1 MQPFFDIST
10 KLVSKIEASGGPQ
23 NCTQEGSRSCR
34 AIRARS
40 EIVIYIIKGDP
51 LMNANSA
58 SRKLLSLIF
67 IIGGIAMLVVSLI
80 MDFSGSGVPYRGAL
94 LVCGIIA
101 LILGLYLFPTLK
113 YHRRIIYIIFLFPLL
128 FTFAVTVIIPLCL
141 GIFYSFT
148 DWTGIQYTQFVGFGN
163 YISMFQDPQF
173 IWSILITFIFVVIN
187 MILVNLIAFL
197 LALLCTNGIK
207 GDGFFRAA
215 YFLPNLIGGI
225 VLGYIW
231 QFVFNNV
238 LINLTKTSF
247 LVQTRTAMVAI
258 IVVYIWQYAG
268 YIMLLYITGLTQVPK
283 DVLEA
288 AQIDGANA
296 TQTLFQVKIPM
307 IASTFTICTFLTLT
321 SAFKQFDVNLALT
334 GGTGSVANF
343 MGKYLTSGTQMLA
356 LNIYNTAV
364 SKNNYALGQA
374 KAVLFFI
381 ILACVSLIQVRIS
394 NSKEVEL

>member
-1 MQPFFDIST
+1 
-10 KLVSKIEASGGPQ
+10 
-23 NCTQEGSRSCR
+23 
-34 AIRARS
+34 
-40 EIVIYIIKGDP
+40 
-51 LMNANSA
+51 MNTNTAG
-58 SRKLLSLIF
+58 RKLLSLICLV
-67 IIGGIAMLVVSLI
+67 GGVILLIASLV
-80 MDFSGSGVPYRGAL
+80 MDFSGSGSPVRGPFLVIGMVAIL
-94 LVCGIIA
+94 LGM
-101 LILGLYLFPTLK
+101 YLFPTLK
-113 YHRRIIYIIFLFPLL
+113 YHRRLIYIIFLFPLL
-128 FTFAVTVIIPLCL
+128 FTFIITVIVPLCL
-141 GIFYSFT
+141 GIFYSMT
-148 DWTGIQYTQFVGFGN
+148 DWTGIQYTQFKGLGN
-163 YISMFQDPQF
+163 YFTMFQDPQF
-173 IWSILITFIFVVIN
+173 IWSILMTFVFVLVN

-238 LINLTKTSF
+238 LINITKTSL
-247 LVQTRTAMVAI
+247 LVQTRSAMLAI
-258 IVVYIWQYAG
+258 VVVYIWQYAG

-296 TQTLFQVKIPM
+296 RQTLFQVKIPM

-334 GGTGSVANF
+334 GGTGSAMF

-364 SKNNYALGQA
+364 SKNDYALGQA

-381 ILACVSLIQVRIS
+381 ILAVVSLIQVRVS
-394 NSKEVEL
+394 NSREVEL

>member
-1 MQPFFDIST
+1 
-10 KLVSKIEASGGPQ
+10 
-23 NCTQEGSRSCR
+23 
-34 AIRARS
+34 
-40 EIVIYIIKGDP
+40 
-51 LMNANSA
+51 MNANTA
-58 SRKLLSLIF
+58 SRKLLS
-67 IIGGIAMLVVSLI
+67 IICIVGGA
-80 MDFSGSGVPYRGAL
+80 A
-94 LVCGIIA
+94 A
-101 LILGLYLFPTLK
+101 LIGSLAMDIAANGSPLRGPLLIISIVLILLGLYLFPTLR

-141 GIFYSFT
+141 GIYYSFT
-148 DWTGIQYTQFVGFGN
+148 DWNGIQFTQFVGFGN
-163 YISMFQDPQF
+163 YITMFQDPQF
-173 IWSILITFIFVVIN
+173 IWSILMTFVFVLVN
-187 MILVNLIAFL
+187 MVLVNLIAFL

-207 GDGFFRAA
+207 GGAFFRAA

-238 LINLTKTSF
+238 LIMLTKTSL
-247 LVQTRTAMVAI
+247 LVQTNTAMCAI

-268 YIMLLYITGLTQVPK
+268 YIMLIYITGLTQVPK

-307 IASTFTICTFLTLT
+307 IASTITICTFLTLT

-364 SKNNYALGQA
+364 SKNDYALGQA

-381 ILACVSLIQVRIS
+381 ILACFSLIQVRIS
-394 NSKEVEL
+394 NSREVEL

>member
-1 MQPFFDIST
+1 
-10 KLVSKIEASGGPQ
+10 
-23 NCTQEGSRSCR
+23 
-34 AIRARS
+34 
-40 EIVIYIIKGDP
+40 
-51 LMNANSA
+51 MNANAS
-58 SRKLLSLIF
+58 SRKMLSLVLF
-67 IIGGIAMLVVSLI
+67 IAGAVMLVTALI
-80 MDFSGSGVPYRGAL
+80 QDFARTGATYRGAL
-94 LVCGIIA
+94 LILGIIA
-101 LILGLYLFPTLK
+101 ILAGLYFFPTLK
-113 YHRRIIYIIFLFPLL
+113 YHRRIVYIILLFPLL

-141 GIFYSFT
+141 GIYYSFT
-148 DWTGIQYTQFVGFGN
+148 DWTGIQFTQFVGFDN
-163 YISMFQDPQF
+163 YVTMFQDPQF
-173 IWSILITFIFVVIN
+173 IWSILMTFVFVLLN
-187 MILVNLIAFL
+187 MVLVNVIAFL

-207 GDGFFRAA
+207 GGGFFRAA

-238 LINLTKTSF
+238 LINLTTTSL
-247 LVQTRTAMVAI
+247 LVQTKTAMMAI

-268 YIMLLYITGLTQVPK
+268 YIMLIYITGLTQIPG

-296 TQTLFQVKIPM
+296 KQTLFKVKIPM

-334 GGTGSVANF
+334 GGTGSVPSF

-394 NSKEVEL
+394 NRKEVEL

>member
-1 MQPFFDIST
+1 MGTNEQGSKGLSFILLAAGIVMTIAALGLDIT
-10 KLVSKIEASGGPQ
+10 
-23 NCTQEGSRSCR
+23 GSSF
-34 AIRARS
+34 A
-40 EIVIYIIKGDP
+40 
-51 LMNANSA
+51 
-58 SRKLLSLIF
+58 F
-67 IIGGIAMLVVSLI
+67 
-80 MDFSGSGVPYRGAL
+80 RGEL
-94 LVCGIIA
+94 
-101 LILGLYLFPTLK
+101 LILGIVLFFIGLYMIPTK
-113 YHRRIIYIIFLFPLL
+113 KHHRKIIYFIFLFPLL
-128 FTFAVTVIIPLCL
+128 FTFAVTVIIPLVL
-141 GIFYSFT
+141 GIGYSFT
-148 DWTGIQYTQFVGFGN
+148 DWTGIRFTQFVGLSN
-163 YISMFQDPQF
+163 YTSMFKDPAF
-173 IWSILITFIFVVIN
+173 IWSVLITFLFVIFN
-187 MILVNLIAFL
+187 MILVNLVAFL
-197 LALLCTNGIK
+197 LALLCTTKLK
-207 GDGFFRAA
+207 GVGFFRAA

-238 LINLTKTSF
+238 LINLTKTSL
-247 LVQTRTAMVAI
+247 LVQTKTAMFAI
-258 IVVYIWQYAG
+258 VVVYIWQYAG
-268 YIMLLYITGLTQVPK
+268 YIMLIYITGLTQVPK

-296 TQTLFQVKIPM
+296 SQTLFQVKIPM

-334 GGTGSVANF
+334 GGTGSVPSF

>member
-1 MQPFFDIST
+1 MPSVFDPQLGNRGI
-10 KLVSKIEASGGPQ
+10 LLRSGFCRRLLARGFL
-23 NCTQEGSRSCR
+23 CR
-34 AIRARS
+34 AFR
-40 EIVIYIIKGDP
+40 
-51 LMNANSA
+51 
-58 SRKLLSLIF
+58 
-67 IIGGIAMLVVSLI
+67 
-80 MDFSGSGVPYRGAL
+80 
-94 LVCGIIA
+94 
-101 LILGLYLFPTLK
+101 
-113 YHRRIIYIIFLFPLL
+113 
-128 FTFAVTVIIPLCL
+128 LCC
-141 GIFYSFT
+141 
-148 DWTGIQYTQFVGFGN
+148 
-163 YISMFQDPQF
+163 
-173 IWSILITFIFVVIN
+173 
-187 MILVNLIAFL
+187 FL

-238 LINLTKTSF
+238 LINLTKTSL
-247 LVQTRTAMVAI
+247 LVQTKTAMFAI
-258 IVVYIWQYAG
+258 VVVYIWQYAG
-268 YIMLLYITGLTQVPK
+268 YIMLIYITGLTQVPK

-296 TQTLFQVKIPM
+296 SHTLFQVKIPM

-334 GGTGSVANF
+334 GGTGSVPSF

-381 ILACVSLIQVRIS
+381 ILACVSLVQVRIS